1 MAING
6 KPRKIDY
13 SDWSKPNLINEIK
26 KFEKRKKYGLVWD
39 EERTKEIFEEEV
51 QKKLPVLKDVT
62 KNEIK
67 DKSKTNNILIE
78 GDNYHALSVLNY
90 THKGKIDVIYID
102 PPYNLGKEF
111 VYNDKLVDKEDSYK
125 HSKWLSFMKKRLNL
139 AKNCLSKRGVIFIS
153 IDDNEQAQLRLL
165 CNEIFGEGN
174 FIDMIIIE
182 SNPRGAQASK
192 HLANVHEY
200 VLVYAKSES
209 QCKIDGFTKDN
220 MTVLKNYPKI
230 DKEGKRYRFL
240 GLRQRGGEWRREQ
253 RKNMFYPLYVNPD
266 DFSISL
272 VPTHN
277 HTKEVLPK
285 RPSGED
291 GRWTWAPKKAQEHL
305 HLLCGKKIS
314 RKGDGDFYD
323 VFRINRLEDE
333 EGNISLSKPKTIW
346 TDKKINYQNG
356 RTDLK
361 EIFAGKDIFDYPKPT
376 YLIKKILSMFE
387 RKDLIIL
394 DFFAGSGTTGHAVLN
409 INEEDGGNRKFI
421 LCTNNE
427 NNICTDVCYPRIKK
441 VIKGYKNSKGEKI
454 KGLEGSLKYF
464 KTSFVDSESTDQ
476 NKKIIVQQSTEM
488 LCLKEDCFKLVKQG
502 KQFKIFK
509 NSEDKYLGII
519 YYYDGINQFKKEILK
534 LDKPISTYVFSFNDI
549 VDEKDFVS
557 TSHLVNLKPIPS
569 AILNVYKRIFAYV

>member
-1 MAING
+1 MAAINL
-6 KPRKIDY
+6 DY
-13 SDWSKPNLINEIK
+13 SKWSNKELIDEIK
-26 KFEKRKKYGLVWD
+26 KMKKRKRYGLVWED
-39 EERTKEIFEEEV
+39 KPENIAEHSK
-51 QKKLPVLKDVT
+51 KKLPVLTEYKT
-62 KNEIK
+62 KEIH
-67 DKSKTNNILIE
+67 DDSYNSPNILIE

-90 THKGKIDVIYID
+90 THKEKTDVIYID

-125 HSKWLSFMKKRLNL
+125 HSKWLSFMKKRLKL
-139 AKNCLSKRGVIFIS
+139 ARNCLSKKGVIFIS

-165 CNEIFGEGN
+165 CNEVFGERN

-209 QCKIDGFTKDN
+209 RCKIDGFTKDN
-220 MTVLKNYPKI
+220 VTVLKDYPEI
-230 DKEGKRYRFL
+230 DKDGKRYRLL

-253 RKNMFYPLYVNPD
+253 RENMFYPLYVNPD

-272 VPTHN
+272 IPTHN
-277 HTKEVLPK
+277 HTKKVLPK

-291 GRWTWAPKKAQEHL
+291 GRWTWAPKKAQECL
-305 HLLCGKKIS
+305 HLLRGKKVS
-314 RKGDGDFYD
+314 REGDGDFYD
-323 VFRINRLEDE
+323 VFRINHLEDE

-394 DFFAGSGTTGHAVLN
+394 DFFAGSGTTGQAVLQLN
-409 INEEDGGNRKFI
+409 KEDDGNRQFI

-427 NNICTDVCYPRIKK
+427 NNICADVCYPRLKK
-441 VIKGYKNSKGEKI
+441 VIKGYKNSKGKKI
-454 KGLEGSLKYF
+454 NGLGGNLKYF
-464 KTSFVDSESTDQ
+464 KTSFVDSKPTDQ
-476 NKKIIVQQSTEM
+476 NKKIMVEQSTEM
-488 LCLKEDCFKLVKQG
+488 LCLKEGCFEGLKTTKNYAIFSGSG
-502 KQFKIFK
+502 KILAIVY
-509 NSEDKYLGII
+509 SDEGVEPL
-519 YYYDGINQFKKEILK
+519 KKAIAK
-534 LDKPISTYVFSFNDI
+534 RDKPCIVYVFSF
-549 VDEKDFVS
+549 DEYNKAEEFEEVK
-557 TSHLVNLKPIPS
+557 HLVNLKPMPIE
-569 AILNVYKRIFAYV
+569 ILNLYERLFR